1 MLFALRAGIVLIG
14 ADLIRKIIK
23 YKPKDFDDEVDE
35 ETDEE
40 TDTESVEPETPK
52 KGIKGL
58 ISKAKEY
65 YHDNFDSS
73 DETLEEE
80 YNREHPNDNVIAFPT
95 KQVDN
100 TEETNDEPTND
111 EPTEDATAE
120 EVATDDEEVESK
132 PRLRDRIKKIFTIED
147 PEDTKED
154 VNDSEDIT
162 TDEPSY
168 DINIEEKQTPSTD
181 INNLNV
187 NIDGVYRLV
196 RYQIIQDFPTNGA
209 YGYKKNLIR
218 QDVLEDNVTE
228 ISQAK
233 VKTLRKAS

>member
-14 ADLIRKIIK
+14 ADLIRKVIK
-23 YKPKDFDDEVDE
+23 YKPKDFDDEVDDEVDE

-40 TDTESVEPETPK
+40 TDTESVEPETHK

-162 TDEPSY
+162 TDE
-168 DINIEEKQTPSTD
+168 
-181 INNLNV
+181 
-187 NIDGVYRLV
+187 
-196 RYQIIQDFPTNGA
+196 A

-228 ISQAK
+228 ISFANDTATTEIY
-233 VKTLRKAS
+233 TLSLHVALPIYTE

>member
-95 KQVDN
+95 KQEEN
-100 TEETNDEPTND
+100 TEETTDEPK
-111 EPTEDATAE
+111 EDDTAE
-120 EVATDDEEVESK
+120 EAVTENNEVESK
-132 PRLRDRIKKIFTIED
+132 PRLRDRIKKFFTIED
-147 PEDTKED
+147 PEDDKE
-154 VNDSEDIT
+154 VNDVENIT

-168 DINIEEKQTPSTD
+168 DITIEEKEQTPSTD
-181 INNLNV
+181 INLNV